1 MESLDGKNGT
11 AGITH
16 PLTPSL
22 ILERGDCDVS
32 LLTDT
37 RIYMKGSENSVIIET
52 ARALRRKNTRC
63 ESILWQKLRNKQLNG
78 AKFHRQHAIKFIID
92 GRKRFFVADFYC
104 SEHKL
109 VIEIDGKI
117 HERQKDYDESRTYIM
132 NTMGIKVIRFKN
144 EEVENNFENVV
155 SEITKELS

>member
-1 MESLDGKNGT
+1 
-11 AGITH
+11 
-16 PLTPSL
+16 
-22 ILERGDCDVS
+22 
-32 LLTDT
+32 
-37 RIYMKGSENSVIIET
+37 MKGSENSVIIET